1 MVISLKLRIFAVEVV
16 VDVAKIRTFAN
27 NANFKRKT
35 FAVLTIINNFA
46 NLKSIFAN
54 MEVFERIKEIR
65 KTVFNDSNLEFAN
78 FMGEKTST
86 TSGWVSGK
94 RGIGRSVIDKITSKL
109 PNVNPS
115 WLLTGEGNMLTDTQ
129 SQTFHSNARQVDD
142 LSYMNVP
149 VIHIKAQ
156 CGYLAGYGDAEYIDT
171 LPTMPVIVDQT
182 YHGKYR
188 IFETEGDSMDDGS
201 RNSICDGDK
210 LLCREVRRDLWL
222 PKLHINDWYFVIVH
236 RTKGISIKQ
245 ITAQDDSG
253 NITCHSLNELFN
265 DYTVNLDDVVEIYN
279 VIKVVERSMR
289 L

>member
-1 MVISLKLRIFAVEVV
+1 MEAWERIELIIEKEGLNKNSFSKAIGIS
-16 VDVAKIRTFAN
+16 N
-27 NANFKRKT
+27 NVTITR
-35 FAVLTIINNFA
+35 IINEHRTPSRATCEKIVSAFP
-46 NLKSIFAN
+46 
-54 MEVFERIKEIR
+54 
-65 KTVFNDSNLEFAN
+65 TYNLE
-78 FMGEKTST
+78 
-86 TSGWVSGK
+86 
-94 RGIGRSVIDKITSKL
+94 
-109 PNVNPS
+109 
-115 WLLTGEGNMLTDTQ
+115 WLLTGEGDMFTDTQ

-156 CGYLAGYGDAEYIDT
+156 CGYLAGYGDTEYIDT

-188 IFETEGDSMDDGS
+188 IFEAEGDSMDDGS

-245 ITAQDDSG
+245 ITAQDDNG

-265 DYTVNLDDVVEIYN
+265 DYTVNLDDVIEIYN

>member
-1 MVISLKLRIFAVEVV
+1 MEAWERVELIIEKEGLNKNSFSKAIGIS
-16 VDVAKIRTFAN
+16 N
-27 NANFKRKT
+27 NVTITR
-35 FAVLTIINNFA
+35 IINEHRTPSRATCEKIVSAFP
-46 NLKSIFAN
+46 IY
-54 MEVFERIKEIR
+54 
-65 KTVFNDSNLEFAN
+65 NLE
-78 FMGEKTST
+78 
-86 TSGWVSGK
+86 
-94 RGIGRSVIDKITSKL
+94 
-109 PNVNPS
+109 
-115 WLLTGEGNMLTDTQ
+115 WLLTGEGDMLTDTQ

-188 IFETEGDSMDDGS
+188 IFEAEGDSMDDGS

-245 ITAQDDSG
+245 ITAQDDYG
-253 NITCHSLNELFN
+253 NITCHSL
-265 DYTVNLDDVVEIYN
+265 DRKSVV
-279 VIKVVERSMR
+279 
-289 L
+289 

>member
-1 MVISLKLRIFAVEVV
+1 MEAWKRVELIIEKEGLNKNSFSKAIGIS
-16 VDVAKIRTFAN
+16 N
-27 NANFKRKT
+27 NVTITR
-35 FAVLTIINNFA
+35 IINEHRTPSRATCEKIVSAFPA
-46 NLKSIFAN
+46 Y
-54 MEVFERIKEIR
+54 
-65 KTVFNDSNLEFAN
+65 NLE
-78 FMGEKTST
+78 
-86 TSGWVSGK
+86 
-94 RGIGRSVIDKITSKL
+94 
-109 PNVNPS
+109 
-115 WLLTGEGNMLTDTQ
+115 WLLTGEGNMLTDAP
-129 SQTFHSNARQVDD
+129 SQTYHSNARPVDD

-156 CGYLAGYGDAEYIDT
+156 CGYLAGYGDTEYIDT
-171 LPTMPVIVDQT
+171 LPTMPVIVDKT

-188 IFETEGDSMDDGS
+188 IFEAEGDSMDDGS

-245 ITAQDDSG
+245 ITAQDDKG

-279 VIKVVERSMR
+279 VIKVVERNMR